1 MKRRTVMIGA
11 ASLPIAGSVCAQNAA
26 AKPRVVGLI
35 SPTPWQRAWLEPFFA
50 GMRDLGWTQGKDYVL
65 EERASGPETS
75 RAAGVA
81 IELRDRGAE
90 ILLTS
95 TTNVAI
101 EASRATPSLPVVM
114 IASGYPVE
122 VGLAASL
129 ARPGGNVTGLS
140 LYAGKEVFS
149 KQVQLLTEARPGLR
163 RIGVLWDYPP
173 PDGPLGIREM
183 QAAARTLGIE
193 LELFTL
199 QHAEDLQAA
208 LATLGKG
215 GIDTLFVTL
224 GFVNLQPAPW
234 AAIKAYVERH
244 RAFVS
249 LDNGRISEDSF
260 ATMIYSTRPGDH
272 VRRAAWYVDRI
283 LKGARPGDLPIEL
296 PSQFELQLN
305 LRIARQLRIE
315 IPASLVSRADRI
327 LE

>member
-1 MKRRTVMIGA
+1 MKRRTVMLGA
-11 ASLPIAGSVCAQNAA
+11 ASLPIADSVCAQNAP
-26 AKPRVVGLI
+26 AKTRVVGLI
-35 SPTPWQRAWLEPFFA
+35 SPAAWQRPWLEPFFA
-50 GMRDLGWTQGKDYVL
+50 GMRDLGWTQGKDFIL
-65 EERASGPETS
+65 EERASGPEIS

-90 ILLTS
+90 VLLTS

-101 EASRATPSLPVVM
+101 EVSRATPSLPIVM

-173 PDGPLGIREM
+173 PDGPLGIRAM
-183 QAAARTLGIE
+183 QAAARALGVE

-208 LATLGKG
+208 LTTLGKG

-224 GFVNLQPAPW
+224 GFVNLQPATW
-234 AAIKAYVERH
+234 AAIKAHVERH

-305 LRIARQLRIE
+305 LRIARQLGIE
-315 IPASLVSRADRI
+315 IPASLMSRADR
-327 LE
+327 LFD

>member
-1 MKRRTVMIGA
+1 MIRVLVVDDHPVVRHG
-11 ASLPIAGSVCAQNAA
+11 LIAILRYEPGIE
-26 AKPRVVGLI
+26 VVGDAADGEEALRLI
-35 SPTPWQRAWLEPFFA
+35 LERRPDVVLL
-50 GMRDLGWTQGKDYVL
+50 DLRLPDGDGFTVCEHIK
-65 EERASGPETS
+65 
-75 RAAGVA
+75 
-81 IELRDRGAE
+81 
-90 ILLTS
+90 
-95 TTNVAI
+95 
-101 EASRATPSLPVVM
+101 ASRPSLPVVM
-114 IASGYPVE
+114 ITSGYPVE

-129 ARPGGNVTGLS
+129 ARPGGNVTGLT

-183 QAAARTLGIE
+183 QAAARALGVE

-208 LATLGKG
+208 LTTLGKS

-224 GFVNLQPAPW
+224 GFVNLQPAAW
-234 AAIKAYVERH
+234 AAIKGHVERH

-249 LDNGRISEDSF
+249 FDSGRISEDSF

-296 PSQFELQLN
+296 PSRFELQLN
-305 LRIARQLRIE
+305 LRIARQLGIE
-315 IPASLVSRADRI
+315 IPASLISRADQVFD
-327 LE
+327 

>member
-1 MKRRTVMIGA
+1 MKRRTVMLGA
-11 ASLPIAGSVCAQNAA
+11 ASLPIAGSVCAQNAPP
-26 AKPRVVGLI
+26 KPRVVGLI
-35 SPTPWQRAWLEPFFA
+35 SPAPWQRPWLEPFFA
-50 GMRDLGWTQGKDYVL
+50 GMRDLGWTQGRDFIL
-65 EERASGPETS
+65 EERASGPEAS

-81 IELRDRGAE
+81 IELRGRGAE
-90 ILLTS
+90 VLLTS

-101 EASRATPSLPVVM
+101 EASRATPSLPIVM

-173 PDGPLGIREM
+173 PDGPLGTREM
-183 QAAARTLGIE
+183 QAAARALGVE

-208 LATLGKG
+208 LTTLGKG

-224 GFVNLQPAPW
+224 GFVNLQPATW
-234 AAIKAYVERH
+234 AAIKAHVERH
-244 RAFVS
+244 KAFVS
-249 LDNGRISEDSF
+249 VDNGRISEDSF

-305 LRIARQLRIE
+305 LRIARQLGIE
-315 IPASLVSRADRI
+315 IPASLISRADRI
-327 LE
+327 FD